1 MSKQNIIQGT
11 VAPGFELVK
20 QLFEDQMHTMAE
32 RQAQLCVYHRGERVV
47 DLWADKIGD
56 SNFSADSIANVFS
69 SGKSLEAIAVAYLV
83 DRGQISYDAKVTEYW
98 PEFGANGKEGITVAD
113 VMRHEAGMATFDS
126 HIDMEELF
134 TDKLKQNS
142 VGRIIEQHGLNYDG
156 AGGGKREYHGLTR
169 GWIINEVFRRAEPS
183 GRTIGEFL
191 RDEIS
196 GPLNV
201 DVIIGVREEQMSKRI
216 QVKALGLGK
225 HLLYSLVPR
234 ILGRKVVHSFFTIFM
249 FLVILI
255 KGLRNSG
262 GGDSDTTIPFKGEK
276 LGPFNYFEDPN
287 FARGETP
294 SANANCSARGL
305 AKLAAMMSA
314 GGTLEGKQHLSPQAW
329 QAMHDH
335 PLESKMAMA
344 GAFLTTHFSQGGV
357 NFSLPTT
364 SSSTTIDRD
373 MNDGREGFIGWA
385 GFGGSIFMWHPE
397 LDIGFAFVPTY
408 LHTID
413 LFNVRG
419 KRYQA
424 KVLKCVK
431 ALEAAS

>member
-11 VAPGFELVK
+11 VAPGFESVK

-156 AGGGKREYHGLTR
+156 AGGGKREYHGFTR

-335 PLESKMAMA
+335 PLESKMAM
-344 GAFLTTHFSQGGV
+344 GVFLTTHFSQGGV

-424 KVLKCVK
+424 EVLKCVK

>member
-1 MSKQNIIQGT
+1 MEMKVEGS
-11 VAPGFELVK
+11 VAPGFESVK

-56 SNFSADSIANVFS
+56 SNYSADSIVNVFS

-113 VMRHEAGMATFDS
+113 VMRHEAGMANFDS
-126 HIDMEELF
+126 QVDMEELF

-142 VGRIIEQHGLNYDG
+142 MGRIIEQHGLNYDG

-196 GPLNV
+196 GPLNA
-201 DVIIGVREEQMSKRI
+201 DVIVGVREEQMSKRI

-234 ILGRKVVHSFFTIFM
+234 ILGRKVVHSFFTIC
-249 FLVILI
+249 LLYT
-255 KGLRNSG
+255 
-262 GGDSDTTIPFKGEK
+262 SD
-276 LGPFNYFEDPN
+276 
-287 FARGETP
+287 
-294 SANANCSARGL
+294 
-305 AKLAAMMSA
+305 AAD
-314 GGTLEGKQHLSPQAW
+314 E
-329 QAMHDH
+329 
-335 PLESKMAMA
+335 
-344 GAFLTTHFSQGGV
+344 
-357 NFSLPTT
+357 
-364 SSSTTIDRD
+364 
-373 MNDGREGFIGWA
+373 
-385 GFGGSIFMWHPE
+385 
-397 LDIGFAFVPTY
+397 
-408 LHTID
+408 
-413 LFNVRG
+413 
-419 KRYQA
+419 
-424 KVLKCVK
+424 
-431 ALEAAS
+431 